1 MGGVRIPQDLNG
13 EDHLLLGLSVPRLA
27 ALLLGLLAAYTILH
41 LDLPAP
47 IAIGAAAVVAL
58 AGAVMTWVRPAGR
71 SLAHWAIAAIEFKL
85 DERLGG
91 RNQPTRNAAARST
104 LEIDQP
110 TPKTTPRLQVLALH
124 RTGERPAAMAETTL
138 VLDEDPLELPDTGGL
153 SLPGGRVHREG
164 EVAGSAPVY
173 LGGAQ
178 NISLFSAK

>member
-1 MGGVRIPQDLNG
+1 MGGIRIPQDLNG

-58 AGAVMTWVRPAGR
+58 AGAIMTWVRPAGR

-85 DERLGG
+85 DEGLGG
-91 RNQPTRNAAARST
+91 TDQPARKAADSAHET
-104 LEIDQP
+104 DQP

-124 RTGERPAAMAETTL
+124 PARERPTAVAETTL
-138 VLDEDPLELPDTGGL
+138 VL
-153 SLPGGRVHREG
+153 
-164 EVAGSAPVY
+164 
-173 LGGAQ
+173 
-178 NISLFSAK
+178 